1 MKSPLT
7 VSILLL
13 IITCL
18 LSCSTETK
26 PPELL
31 TQDTLKQKHV
41 TFLKKKNFLEEN
53 EKIVYFY
60 SLSKPKNEGT
70 LLTDKKV
77 LIYSKESSDKELFE
91 NIFDIATSHSLTAE
105 TNSTITI
112 YRKDDTEFKAEFL
125 GGTDAD
131 EKFFSTLKE
140 NWRDALAK

>member
-7 VSILLL
+7 VSVLFL

-18 LSCSTETK
+18 LSCTTETK

-31 TQDTLKQKHV
+31 TQDTLKQKQIK
-41 TFLKKKNFLEEN
+41 FLKKKNFLAEN
-53 EKIVYFY
+53 ENIVYFY
-60 SLSKPKNEGT
+60 SLSKIKSEGI

-77 LIYSKESSDKELFE
+77 LIYNKESTDKELFE
-91 NIFDIATSHSLTAE
+91 NIFDIATSHSLSAE

-112 YRKDDTEFKAEFL
+112 YRRDDTEFKAEFL

-131 EKFFSTLKE
+131 EKFFGTLKE
-140 NWRDALAK
+140 NWREALA